1 MWFRLQ
7 APSTTTRIV
16 RHAEALFGG
25 LTRGSRGVESQAR
38 YRGGFA
44 ASGKPFEQSHVLIG
58 LPSPS
63 CLDRAF
69 YTAQVFSGLFGGG
82 MSSRLFQEI
91 REDRGLCY
99 SIYSTVWGLKDIG
112 MLTVHAATGPE
123 MVDELADVVAQEL
136 AAIAEAGPTEAELQR
151 SKAQLKA
158 GLLMA
163 LESSSVNAE
172 QMARQLLAHGR
183 LVTTA
188 ELIDE
193 VTSVDRER
201 VKTYARRLMSEVAS
215 VAVVGSG
222 RKSAGQASRVAA
234 AILGF

>member
-1 MWFRLQ
+1 
-7 APSTTTRIV
+7 
-16 RHAEALFGG
+16 
-25 LTRGSRGVESQAR
+25 
-38 YRGGFA
+38 
-44 ASGKPFEQSHVLIG
+44 
-58 LPSPS
+58 
-63 CLDRAF
+63 
-69 YTAQVFSGLFGGG
+69 
-82 MSSRLFQEI
+82 
-91 REDRGLCY
+91 
-99 SIYSTVWGLKDIG
+99 

-201 VKTYARRLMSEVAS
+201 DENLRPAFDERSGLCGGGWLGQKVG
-215 VAVVGSG
+215 GSG
-222 RKSAGQASRVAA
+222 VPRGR

>member
-1 MWFRLQ
+1 
-7 APSTTTRIV
+7 
-16 RHAEALFGG
+16 
-25 LTRGSRGVESQAR
+25 
-38 YRGGFA
+38 
-44 ASGKPFEQSHVLIG
+44 
-58 LPSPS
+58 
-63 CLDRAF
+63 
-69 YTAQVFSGLFGGG
+69 
-82 MSSRLFQEI
+82 
-91 REDRGLCY
+91 
-99 SIYSTVWGLKDIG
+99 
-112 MLTVHAATGPE
+112 

-136 AAIAEAGPTEAELQR
+136 AEIAETGPTEAELQR

-201 VKTYARRLMSEVAS
+201 IKTYAQSLMRKWPLWWWLARAENRRVRLPR
-215 VAVVGSG
+215 G
-222 RKSAGQASRVAA
+222 R